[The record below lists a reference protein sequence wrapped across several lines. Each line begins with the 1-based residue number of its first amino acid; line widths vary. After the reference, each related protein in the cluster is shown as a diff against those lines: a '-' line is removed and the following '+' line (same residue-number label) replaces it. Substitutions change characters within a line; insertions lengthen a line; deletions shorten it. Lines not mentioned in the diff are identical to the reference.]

1 MVAPRL
7 NRRQRVRWLSLR
19 IWLRRL
25 AFWGGAVG
33 IGLAATL
40 FTDGANAAMKLF
52 QRGVDQLFWLPLV
65 VTPLTLAGVAAVTRR
80 YFRGAEGSG
89 IPQAIATLKMAE
101 GAERGRVLSLKLAF
115 GKMMLTCVGLLGGA
129 SVGREGPTVQVG
141 AAILHALY
149 RNLRYPGR
157 LPERALIVAG
167 GAAGVAAAFNTPLA
181 GIVFAIEEMS
191 RSFEEKTSG
200 TLLTAVIIAGLA
212 AVYVQGNYTYF
223 GTTHAEVSG
232 AQGWLA
238 VLLMGLWGGLA
249 GGLFSRLLLAYS
261 RRGLPGQLGRYL
273 RAHPVLFA
281 GLCGLVLAL
290 LGLISAHSVF
300 GTGYDESRALLE
312 NSREVP
318 AYYGLLKLLATLVSF
333 ISGIPGGIFSPSLA
347 VGAGLG
353 ANLAGFLPD
362 AAPGAVI
369 VLGMAA
375 YFAGVVQAPI
385 TAFVIVMEMTD
396 NQDMLVPLMLTS
408 LLATAVSRS
417 ICRQPIYKALAE
429 QFLARRQQRPAAP
442 AVTAPSAPD
451 APSSGH

>member
-1 MVAPRL
+1 MATPRL
-7 NRRQRVRWLSLR
+7 RRRHRLRWLSLR
-19 IWLRRL
+19 IWLRRV
-25 AFWGGAVG
+25 AFWAGAVA
-33 IGLAATL
+33 IGLAATV
-40 FTDGANAAMKLF
+40 FTYGANAAMSLF
-52 QRGVDQLFWLPLV
+52 QRGVDEYFWLPLV
-65 VTPLTLAGVAAVTRR
+65 LTPITLAAVAAVTRR

-89 IPQAIATLKMAE
+89 IPQAIAALKMADS
-101 GAERGRVLSLKLAF
+101 AERGRVLSLKLAF
-115 GKMMLTCVGLLGGA
+115 AKMVLTWVGLLGGA

-141 AAILHALY
+141 AAILHALH

-200 TLLTAVIIAGLA
+200 TLITAVIFAGLA
-212 AVYVQGNYTYF
+212 AIYVQGNYTYF
-223 GTTHAEVSG
+223 GTTHAELSG
-232 AQGWLA
+232 GEGWLA
-238 VLLMGLWGGLA
+238 VLLMGLFGGLA
-249 GGLFSRLLLAYS
+249 GGLFSRLLLAFG
-261 RRGLPGQLGRYL
+261 RQGLPGPVGSYTRK
-273 RAHPVLFA
+273 HPVFFA
-281 GLCGLVLAL
+281 AMCGLALAL

-300 GTGYDESRALLE
+300 GTGYDEARALLE
-312 NSREVP
+312 NKHEVP

-353 ANLAGFLPD
+353 ANLAGLLPGV
-362 AAPGAVI
+362 APGAII

-396 NQDMLVPLMLTS
+396 NQDMLVPMMLVT

-417 ICRQPIYKALAE
+417 ICRQPVYKAMAE
-429 QFLARRQQRPAAP
+429 QFLANRQHAP
-442 AVTAPSAPD
+442 EVTASIAPG
-451 APSSGH
+451 APRSGR